1 MHDTHG
7 EASEIDVSFC
17 YFSSNFEICRL
28 TNKLAIMKGSLLK
41 AMWKHTHA
49 WPFHTP
55 VDTVVSC
62 FMCEVCTQ
70 KYLFC
75 FQKLNLPDYFDIIKK
90 PMDMGSIRK
99 RLESNYYWS
108 ADEAIADFNQMFTN
122 CYIYNKPGED
132 IVVMAKNLE
141 KFFLSKV
148 RALPQEE
155 FVVDSDGVKAPNKTK
170 KVSKVAPPGSS
181 SVVAPI
187 RPPIRP
193 IVAAPSNRPVTPVG
207 QQGGVKRKAE
217 SAISPQGLLTTKA
230 SVGVSDLGLPS
241 GITLTPT
248 KKLDPIG
255 SAGKFKDS
263 SLPGRSED
271 LKPKHRLSESLKFCM
286 EVLREMFGKKHSGYA
301 WPFYKPV
308 DALTLGLHD
317 YHDIIKKSMD
327 LGTIKLKMDRREYK
341 SAEEFEEDVLLI
353 FKNCYQYNPPE
364 HDVVGMAR
372 KLEEVFLERM
382 AELPKDSPDVNAVPG
397 PSPAGLARLQPEV
410 DGESDQGADTSE
422 WNKRLM
428 QVQEQMRQL
437 SQQIQMLVEEST
449 ARRKRRLHQHPGS
462 APGSVK
468 KKEPASSFISN
479 SQVLQILLKWK
490 GLAIALNHAG
500 PIVTSSC

>member
-1 MHDTHG
+1 M
-7 EASEIDVSFC
+7 
-17 YFSSNFEICRL
+17 
-28 TNKLAIMKGSLLK
+28 
-41 AMWKHTHA
+41 
-49 WPFHTP
+49 
-55 VDTVVSC
+55 
-62 FMCEVCTQ
+62 
-70 KYLFC
+70 
-75 FQKLNLPDYFDIIKK
+75 
-90 PMDMGSIRK
+90 
-99 RLESNYYWS
+99 
-108 ADEAIADFNQMFTN
+108 
-122 CYIYNKPGED
+122 
-132 IVVMAKNLE
+132 MAKNLE

-155 FVVDSDGVKAPNKTK
+155 FVVDSDGVKAPSKAK

-181 SVVAPI
+181 SVVTPI

-193 IVAAPSNRPVTPVG
+193 PIAAAPPNRPVTPVG
-207 QQGGVKRKAE
+207 PQGGVKRKAE
-217 SAISPQGLLTTKA
+217 SAISPQGLLTSKA
-230 SVGVSDLGLPS
+230 PVAVSDLGIPS

-248 KKLDPIG
+248 KKLDPNSSG
-255 SAGKFKDS
+255 GKLKDS
-263 SLPGRSED
+263 SMPGKGED
-271 LKPKHRLSESLKFCM
+271 FKPKHRLSESLKFCM

-341 SAEEFEEDVLLI
+341 SAAEFEEDVLLI

-382 AELPKDSPDVNAVPG
+382 AELPKDSPDTVTAQG

-468 KKEPASSFISN
+468 KKEPSSSLIPSP
-479 SQVLQILLKWK
+479 QVLLCW
-490 GLAIALNHAG
+490 
-500 PIVTSSC
+500 

>member
-1 MHDTHG
+1 
-7 EASEIDVSFC
+7 
-17 YFSSNFEICRL
+17 
-28 TNKLAIMKGSLLK
+28 
-41 AMWKHTHA
+41 
-49 WPFHTP
+49 
-55 VDTVVSC
+55 
-62 FMCEVCTQ
+62 
-70 KYLFC
+70 
-75 FQKLNLPDYFDIIKK
+75 
-90 PMDMGSIRK
+90 MDMGSIRK

-108 ADEAIADFNQMFTN
+108 ADESIADFNQMFTN

-155 FVVDSDGVKAPNKTK
+155 FVVDSDGVKAPSSKAK

-181 SVVAPI
+181 SVVTPI

-193 IVAAPSNRPVTPVG
+193 PIAAAPSSRPVTPVAP
-207 QQGGVKRKAE
+207 QGGLKRKAE
-217 SAISPQGLLTTKA
+217 SAISPQGLLTSKA
-230 SVGVSDLGLPS
+230 PAVAVSDLGLPS

-248 KKLDPIG
+248 KKLDPNNSSG
-255 SAGKFKDS
+255 GKLLKDS
-263 SLPGRSED
+263 SMPMGKGD
-271 LKPKHRLSESLKFCM
+271 DFKPKHRLSESLKFCM

-341 SAEEFEEDVLLI
+341 HAAEFEEDVLLI

-382 AELPKDSPDVNAVPG
+382 AELPKDLPDAVTAAQG

-410 DGESDQGADTSE
+410 DGESDQGGDTSE

-468 KKEPASSFISN
+468 KKEPSSSLTP
-479 SQVLQILLKWK
+479 SPQVLL
-490 GLAIALNHAG
+490 
-500 PIVTSSC
+500 

>member
-1 MHDTHG
+1 M
-7 EASEIDVSFC
+7 
-17 YFSSNFEICRL
+17 
-28 TNKLAIMKGSLLK
+28 
-41 AMWKHTHA
+41 
-49 WPFHTP
+49 
-55 VDTVVSC
+55 
-62 FMCEVCTQ
+62 
-70 KYLFC
+70 
-75 FQKLNLPDYFDIIKK
+75 
-90 PMDMGSIRK
+90 
-99 RLESNYYWS
+99 ESNYYWS

-155 FVVDSDGVKAPNKTK
+155 FVVDSDGVKAPSKAK

-181 SVVAPI
+181 SVVTPI

-193 IVAAPSNRPVTPVG
+193 PIAAAPPNRPVTPLG

-217 SAISPQGLLTTKA
+217 SAISPQGLLTSKA
-230 SVGVSDLGLPS
+230 PVAVSELGLPS
-241 GITLTPT
+241 GITLTPS
-248 KKLDPIG
+248 KKLDPTSSG
-255 SAGKFKDS
+255 GKLKES
-263 SLPGRSED
+263 TMPGKGED
-271 LKPKHRLSESLKFCM
+271 FKPKHRLSESLKFCM

-341 SAEEFEEDVLLI
+341 SAAEFEEDVLLI

-382 AELPKDSPDVNAVPG
+382 AELPKDSPDAVSAQG

-468 KKEPASSFISN
+468 KKEPSSSLIPSPQVVLYLWRISYYSSFH
-479 SQVLQILLKWK
+479 V
-490 GLAIALNHAG
+490 GLV
-500 PIVTSSC
+500 PTPSC